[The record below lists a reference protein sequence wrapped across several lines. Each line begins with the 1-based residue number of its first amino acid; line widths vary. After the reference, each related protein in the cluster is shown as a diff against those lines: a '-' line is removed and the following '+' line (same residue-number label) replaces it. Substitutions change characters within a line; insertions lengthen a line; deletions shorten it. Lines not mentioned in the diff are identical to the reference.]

1 MKKKFEYKILD
12 VVYNTWSGKPEIDL
26 QEVLNQLGAQGWEL
40 VSAPHSHGTV
50 ASFIL
55 KREIV

>member
-1 MKKKFEYKILD
+1 MKKKFEYKILE
-12 VVYNTWSGKPEIDL
+12 VTYGTFSGKPEIDL
-26 QEVLNQLGAQGWEL
+26 EATLNQLGSQGWEL

-55 KREIV
+55 KREIG

>member
-12 VVYNTWSGKPEIDL
+12 VKYGAFSGKPEIDL
-26 QEVLNQLGAQGWEL
+26 EATLNQLGLEGWEL

-55 KREIV
+55 KREIG